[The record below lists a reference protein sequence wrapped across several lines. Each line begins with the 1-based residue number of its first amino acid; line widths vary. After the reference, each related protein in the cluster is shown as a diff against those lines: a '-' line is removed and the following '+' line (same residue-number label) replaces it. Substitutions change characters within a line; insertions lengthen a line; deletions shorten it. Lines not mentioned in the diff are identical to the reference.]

1 MGADPGEAGTV
12 TDWNEILGQTSLPVN
27 FGQGALDQSRF

>member
-12 TDWNEILGQTSLPVN
+12 TGSNEILGQTSLPVN
-27 FGQGALDQSRF
+27 FGQDALDQSRF